1 MSGSAF
7 RLALKS
13 FPNIINAQH
22 ACGPGNTLKTLK
34 KYVKENNI
42 NVFLSYDDALKV
54 IKDSGEI
61 DENL

>member
-7 RLALKS
+7 RLALKN

-22 ACGPGNTLKTLK
+22 ACGPGNTLKTIK

-42 NVFLSYDDALKV
+42 NVFLSYDDALKA
-54 IKDSGEI
+54 IKNSGEI